1 MGFPNAWSV
10 NVDFPRFPF
19 PLVFQTMA
27 SKMKIIAGSTV
38 ALATFGLFNDY
49 RNSKS
54 SSRSYFFGRDALAFS
69 HSKGQYLRFD
79 EYFPRGEWDDN
90 WDFRSPEYL
99 VSRKK
104 YELASESEREQM
116 VKGKT
121 ATATRNIIL
130 IRHGQYQINSPD
142 KFLTQLGGFTTFSK
156 KLQTFINLVYKSVDL
171 CFDFES
177 LWKKTLLSE
186 KRKVSGREQAELVGK
201 RLATSGIKF
210 DEVVMSTMNRATET
224 AKIILQQ
231 LPKEQKSLSC
241 SLLEEGPPY
250 PPVPD
255 VSHWKPPASEFF
267 VDGARI
273 ESAFRKH
280 IHRAAP
286 EQKEDSY
293 EVLVC
298 HANVIRYFICR
309 LEISLFMHK

>member
-1 MGFPNAWSV
+1 
-10 NVDFPRFPF
+10 
-19 PLVFQTMA
+19 
-27 SKMKIIAGSTV
+27 
-38 ALATFGLFNDY
+38 
-49 RNSKS
+49 
-54 SSRSYFFGRDALAFS
+54 
-69 HSKGQYLRFD
+69 
-79 EYFPRGEWDDN
+79 
-90 WDFRSPEYL
+90 
-99 VSRKK
+99 
-104 YELASESEREQM
+104 M

-309 LEISLFMHK
+309 ALQFPPEGWLRMSLGNCSITLLMVRPSGRVSLRSLGDVGHLHPNKITYT